1 MDFEGSEFDFLP
13 DSSNEDPMDCLKP
26 ERLRERIR
34 ELEGDVRWNQTDPE
48 LYFELGI
55 FYGCAKDDEKAVQ
68 SYLKALELNPG
79 MHQVRYH
86 LGEYYFGKKRYW
98 DAAMEFGHYVSGEP
112 DDPDGTLYL
121 KFGIACLRLGR
132 IEDARRHLEKARL
145 DEDADRAKIA
155 NKLLCRIS

>member
-1 MDFEGSEFDFLP
+1 MHENGEEPADWREV
-13 DSSNEDPMDCLKP
+13 LKP
-26 ERLRERIR
+26 ESLWEHIH
-34 ELEGDVRWNQTDPE
+34 ELEGEIRWNQSDPS

-55 FYGCAKDDEKAVQ
+55 FYGCLKDGEQEVK
-68 SYLKALELNPG
+68 SYRKALELDPG

-98 DAAMEFGHYVSGEP
+98 DAAMEFGMYVSGEP

-132 IEDARRHLEKARL
+132 IEDAKRHLRKARL
-145 DEDADRAKIA
+145 DKDSGRAGVA
-155 NKLLCRIS
+155 NKLLSWISS

>member
-1 MDFEGSEFDFLP
+1 MND
-13 DSSNEDPMDCLKP
+13 SNEDPMDCLKP
-26 ERLRERIR
+26 ECLWEKIR

-68 SYLKALELNPG
+68 AYLKALELDPG
-79 MHQVRYH
+79 MHQAHYL
-86 LGEYYFGKKRYW
+86 LGEHFFGKKRYW
-98 DAAMEFGHYVSGEP
+98 DAAMEFGRYVSGEP

-132 IEDARRHLEKARL
+132 LEDAKRHLEKAQL
-145 DEDADRAKIA
+145 DKDSGRAGIA
-155 NKLLCRIS
+155 AKLLSWLS

>member
-1 MDFEGSEFDFLP
+1 MCDDR
-13 DSSNEDPMDCLKP
+13 DPMDCLKP
-26 ERLRERIR
+26 ERLQESIR
-34 ELEGDVRWNQTDPE
+34 ELEDEARWNQTDPE

-55 FYGCAKDDEKAVQ
+55 FYSCAKDNEKAVKA
-68 SYLKALELNPG
+68 YLKALELDPG

-98 DAAMEFGHYVSGEP
+98 DAALEFGQYVSGEP

-132 IEDARRHLEKARL
+132 IADARRYLQKACL
-145 DEDADRAKIA
+145 DEDSGRARVA
-155 NKLLCRIS
+155 NKLLSRIKD